1 MVRKQQK
8 VKRSG
13 LRWNGDR
20 FKHKSL
26 LAKRELDMTILP
38 RMTRHYSAIPY
49 EPRSAL
55 HNSHVYLHIDREELT
70 DEQGFWRKPPKQL
83 VSEPTLARHVKSR
96 QMTSELDDERRRN
109 SSNE

>member
-1 MVRKQQK
+1 ME
-8 VKRSG
+8 
-13 LRWNGDR
+13 
-20 FKHKSL
+20 
-26 LAKRELDMTILP
+26 RELDMTMIL
-38 RMTRHYSAIPY
+38 RVAGRYVALTR
-49 EPRSAL
+49 RSRFAF

-70 DEQGFWRKPPKQL
+70 DEQGFWRKLPKQL